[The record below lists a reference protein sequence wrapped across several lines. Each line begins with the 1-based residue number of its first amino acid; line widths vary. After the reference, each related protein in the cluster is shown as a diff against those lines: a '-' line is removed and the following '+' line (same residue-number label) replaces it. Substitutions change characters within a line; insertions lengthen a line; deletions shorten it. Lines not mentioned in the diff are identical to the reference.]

1 MASFSLRI
9 FTHHEKKSDKYMVR
23 LAVAHNGDT
32 RYVSTGVQVDNTM
45 QFRNGRVTNRPDANI
60 LNTRLQGFI
69 AKYET
74 ALSELQYTECLSCTQ
89 LLSALRDIVN
99 RKSRN
104 AGLEATFKEFIENSR
119 LVDSSKSVLT
129 SGMRHALKVLGDIPI
144 GTLCYQKIV
153 RLESELRKKRLSNST
168 IVLVMA
174 ALRRTV
180 TYARRCGYVPEEF
193 RPFRDYTEPQ
203 PDIRDSWLTP
213 EQLIKL
219 RDAKLYGA
227 MQQTTRDYI
236 MLSFYLGGIN
246 IADLL
251 SINFKALRH
260 KRRLKYIRN
269 KTKSQQKANKYVE
282 FDIPDEAMPYIEKY
296 MRPDGYLGTKYQR
309 KDMLHSY
316 FSQSIKSL
324 REQTGL
330 HNLIYYSARKTF
342 AQIAFNLGIPTGV
355 IDFILGHKLNKQ
367 GRTLYNY
374 IYVSPEK
381 ATDAIRRVLDFL
393 K

>member
-9 FTHHEKKSDKYMVR
+9 FTHHEKKSAQFLVR
-23 LAVAHNGDT
+23 LAAAHNGET
-32 RYVSTGVQVDNTM
+32 RYISTGVLVDNAM

-60 LNTRLQGFI
+60 LNVRLQGFI
-69 AKYET
+69 AKYEG
-74 ALSELQYTECLSCTQ
+74 ALAELPYTECLSCSQ
-89 LLSALRDIVN
+89 LVTALRDKVN

-104 AGLEATFKEFIENSR
+104 SGVAATFQEFLENSR
-119 LVDSSKSVLT
+119 LADSSKSALT
-129 SGMRHALKVLGDIPI
+129 SAIRLALNVLGDIPI

-153 RLESELRKKRLSNST
+153 KLESELRKKRLSNST

-174 ALRRTV
+174 ALRRIV
-180 TYARRCGYVPEEF
+180 TYARRCGYVPHEF
-193 RPFRDYTEPQ
+193 QPFGDYREPQ
-203 PDIRDSWLTP
+203 PEIRDSWLTP

-330 HNLIYYSARKTF
+330 NNLIYYSARKTF

>member
-23 LAVAHNGDT
+23 LAIAHNGDT

-69 AKYET
+69 TKYET

-104 AGLEATFKEFIENSR
+104 AGLEAIFMEFIENSR

-144 GTLCYQKIV
+144 GALCYQKIV

-180 TYARRCGYVPEEF
+180 TYARRCGYVPHEF
-193 RPFRDYTEPQ
+193 QPFGDYREPQ
-203 PDIRDSWLTP
+203 ADIRDSWLTP

-219 RDAKLYGA
+219 RDAKLYGS

-330 HNLIYYSARKTF
+330 NNLIYYSARKTF